1 MSTYLQFLNSHVT
14 RRETKRA
21 YWVCGPVHR
30 LVEEVIDLVV
40 KRVGADDFSRV
51 RLTAGETSDHDI
63 WAALNQYPSE
73 GPRMVVVREAE
84 KMTRWSLFGQWW
96 GARELAESHVLFVSS
111 EESTDTSLDHVHLIV
126 TKGKFVKCGP
136 FAPPSK
142 RGQRDTRIDVL
153 KAHATIT
160 DPAARL
166 LIERTRGNMD
176 TALDFLN
183 KCKLFKGVVDERIV
197 KAIVE
202 VAPADSYVDSL
213 IAFKGRDA
221 FEALS
226 NLPVS
231 DYSSVIGYL
240 DYQLDCLFRLY
251 RAMKRA
257 DNIKDRGRWTR
268 EVLKTSR
275 LESWQVSRLS
285 PYARRYDP
293 EQTRICIEALA
304 LADSKVAE
312 GETVMVM
319 EVLTALWLKV

>member
-1 MSTYLQFLNSHVT
+1 
-14 RRETKRA
+14 
-21 YWVCGPVHR
+21 VCGPVHR

-51 RLTAGETSDHDI
+51 RLTAGETPDRDI
-63 WAALNQYPSE
+63 WAALSQYPSE
-73 GPRMVVVREAE
+73 GPRMIVVREAE
-84 KMTRWSLFGQWW
+84 RMTRWSLFAEWW
-96 GARELAESHVLFVSS
+96 GARDLNESHALFVSS
-111 EESTDTSLDHVHLIV
+111 EDSTDTSLDHVHLIV
-126 TKGKFVKCGP
+126 TRGKFVKCGP
-136 FAPPSK
+136 FNPPTK
-142 RGQRDTRIDVL
+142 RGQKDARIDVL
-153 KAHATIT
+153 RAHADIT

-166 LIERTRGNMD
+166 LILRTRGDMD
-176 TALDFLN
+176 KALDFLN

-202 VAPADSYVDSL
+202 VEPADTYVESL

-226 NLPVS
+226 TLPVS
-231 DYSSVIGYL
+231 EYSSVIGYL

-257 DNIKDRGRWTR
+257 DNVKDRGRWTR

-275 LESWQVSRLS
+275 LEGWQVAKLS

-293 EQTRICIEALA
+293 VQVRTCIEALA

-312 GETVMVM
+312 GETDLVM
-319 EVLTALWLKV
+319 EVMTALWLRI

>member
-1 MSTYLQFLNSHVT
+1 M
-14 RRETKRA
+14 
-21 YWVCGPVHR
+21 
-30 LVEEVIDLVV
+30 DLVV
-40 KRVGADDFSRV
+40 HRIGADPFSRV
-51 RLTAGETSDHDI
+51 RLTAGETSDKDI

-84 KMTRWSLFGQWW
+84 RMSRWSPIAEWW
-96 GARELAESHVLFVSS
+96 GSRELVESHALFVSS
-111 EESTDTSLDHVHLIV
+111 DDTVDTSVEHMRLFV
-126 TKGKFVKCGP
+126 TRGKVVKCGP
-136 FAPPSK
+136 FNPPERGKADK
-142 RGQRDTRIDVL
+142 RLEVL
-153 KAHATIT
+153 KAHAAIT

-166 LIERTRGNMD
+166 LILRTRGDMD
-176 TALDFLN
+176 LALDFLN

-202 VAPADSYVDSL
+202 VAPTDQYVESL

-226 NLPVS
+226 TLPPTT
-231 DYSSVIGYL
+231 YSSVIGYL

-257 DNIKDRGRWTR
+257 DNIKDKGRRTR
-268 EVLKTSR
+268 EIIKSSH
-275 LESWQVSRLS
+275 LEAWQVAKLI

-293 EQTRICIEALA
+293 VQVRTCIEALA

-312 GETVMVM
+312 GETDLVM
-319 EVLTALWLKV
+319 EVLTSLWLKV